1 MKEFIYKSPIGNILI
16 QEEKGLLQKVVFY
29 DEEIEF
35 TESSNTIKECVRQL
49 TEYFKGERKVF
60 DLPLSIKGTDFQKE
74 VWGIVSD
81 ISYGKTVSY
90 MDIAKALN
98 NIGAI
103 RAVGAANGQNNFHII
118 IPCHRVIASN
128 GELAGYAGGIDKK
141 KKLLELEGSWHDNQ
155 LELFPS

>member
-1 MKEFIYKSPIGNILI
+1 MKEYLYKSHIGNILI
-16 QEEKGLLQKVVFY
+16 QEEKGLLQKVIFY
-29 DEEIEF
+29 EDDIEVSE
-35 TESSNTIKECVRQL
+35 TSNTIKECVNQL

-60 DLPLSIKGTDFQKE
+60 DLPLNIRGTDFQKE
-74 VWGIVSD
+74 VWNVVSE

-98 NIGAI
+98 NVGAI
-103 RAVGAANGQNNFHII
+103 RAVGAANGQNSFYII
-118 IPCHRVIASN
+118 IPCHRVIATN
-128 GELAGYAGGIDKK
+128 GELTGYAGGIDKN